1 MEADLGMAPPTR
13 TITVVGLSLRDET
26 VVRSLVEAMQ
36 GRSAAHWR
44 FVDDLD
50 ADVALCAPDSPLSRV
65 ALSRGRQS
73 GRPRCVCYGEPVAG
87 QSTFETSL
95 RLPVRVSE
103 LWGLLDGLCRPAQPA
118 PAAPTAPSVKL
129 RPDLAGLS
137 VAQAVSALLAEKSR
151 GSERWLLRL
160 GAITFEVAMPE
171 RTVDIVT
178 PQDCTFDALVE
189 EACAVPVV
197 SATIVARSGGEEPR
211 TGRKSLDALL
221 WRIGSRDV
229 DGPAALWAR
238 DATPVRLRRWPDFG
252 RLGAHRPH
260 LAMASQLTRA
270 AMTPADLAAA
280 VECGEDQVRAFLN
293 ACALLGLIQ
302 IEAAAAANGP
312 AARPA
317 GGLTK
322 LMRSFRAALGM
333 GD

>member
-1 MEADLGMAPPTR
+1 MEADRDMTPSPC

-26 VVRSLVEAMQ
+26 VVRSLVEALQ
-36 GRSAAHWR
+36 GRSGSQWR

-65 ALSRGRQS
+65 AVARGRQS

-87 QSTFETSL
+87 ETTFEASL
-95 RLPVRVSE
+95 RLPVRISE
-103 LWGLLDGLCRPAQPA
+103 LWGLLDGMNTPTEPAQTA
-118 PAAPTAPSVKL
+118 PAAPPGKS

-189 EACAVPVV
+189 AASAVVV
-197 SATIVARSGGEEPR
+197 DSATIIPRGSGEEPR

-221 WRIGSRDV
+221 WRIGSRDL